1 MVVMLGKTLWN
12 YRGFIIGNVKRE
24 FQSKYRNS
32 ALGAIWNILNPLAM
46 IIVYTVI
53 FSQLMKARLPGVYDT
68 FSYSIYLCAGILTW
82 GLFSEIVSRG
92 QGIFIEQA
100 NVIKKINF
108 PRMCLPVII
117 IFNALVN
124 FTIVF
129 VLFTIF
135 LIISNEFPGMVY
147 FCIIPVLL
155 VLIIFAI
162 GLGVL
167 LGIMNVF
174 FRDVGH
180 FFGIFLQFWFW
191 FTPIVYSIHTLPE
204 RIQNIISLNPLYG
217 IITASQTILVNKMV
231 PSWQGLLPGL
241 IIGLIL
247 CLISIRFFR
256 KYSGEMVDE
265 L

>member
-1 MVVMLGKTLWN
+1 MLSKTLWS

-24 FQSKYRNS
+24 FQAKYRNS

-46 IIVYTVI
+46 IVVYTVI
-53 FSQLMKARLPGVYDT
+53 FSQLMKARLPGVNDT

-117 IFNALVN
+117 ISNALVN
-124 FTIVF
+124 FAIVF
-129 VLFTIF
+129 SLFTIF
-135 LIISNEFPGMVY
+135 LIVSNEFPGMVY

-204 RIQNIISLNPLYG
+204 RIQRIISLNPLYG
-217 IITASQTILVNKMV
+217 IITACQTILVNKMV

-241 IIGLIL
+241 IIGSIL